1 MYEPVDVHM
10 SDLPTDMAVLA
21 IIATGLIIII
31 LIVRFTGGQFGI
43 PGAFLW
49 PLSLLQ
55 LSL

>member
-1 MYEPVDVHM
+1 MCEPVDVPM
-10 SDLPTDMAVLA
+10 SDHPTGMVVSG
-21 IIATGLIIII
+21 IIVTGLIIII
-31 LIVRFTGGQFGI
+31 LIVRFTGGRFGI